1 MAALNSGATMFQ
13 ETRIAFLY
21 CVSPVHMGT
30 GTAVGGLIDNPIQRE
45 RHTEYPMMAGSGIK
59 GAIRHDY
66 WAQHEDSNV
75 LNRLFGPEQSAAE
88 HAGALSFSDGQLVAF
103 PVRCAKAGFVYA
115 TSPLLLA
122 RLKRQLAL
130 ANVQADWAIPNL
142 ESGKCQIVNHELMT
156 DNKLA
161 LEAYELEP
169 KVETALKTISDWLA
183 VNALPVDKDF
193 AYFRE
198 KLANDLVLLSDDE
211 LHYFVVNST
220 VVEPHVRIDD
230 ISGTADGGALFYT
243 ENLPP
248 ESLLF
253 SVIMASQE
261 RYKRG
266 DSAENRLDATQ
277 IINTLVD
284 GSENW
289 QALQGRMLQFGG
301 DATTGRG
308 QIVCSI
314 VGGNND

>member
-1 MAALNSGATMFQ
+1 MFQ

-66 WAQHEDSNV
+66 WAQGESNRN
-75 LNRLFGPEQSAAE
+75 LLSRLFGPDQSAAE
-88 HAGALSFSDGQLVAF
+88 HAGAVSFGDGQLLAF

-122 RLKRQLAL
+122 RLNRSLAL
-130 ANVQADWAIPNL
+130 AGIKVDWEIPSL
-142 ESGKCQIVNHELMT
+142 ESGCCRMRNPDLLT
-156 DNKLA
+156 DSKLA
-161 LEAYELEP
+161 LEAYELDGQLD
-169 KVETALKTISDWLA
+169 ADNSLGAIADWLA
-183 VNALPVDKDF
+183 EHALPIAGDYD
-193 AYFRE
+193 YFRE
-198 KLANDLVLLSDDE
+198 KLKTDLVLLSDDE

-220 VVEPHVRIDD
+220 VVEPHVKIDD
-230 ISGTADGGALFYT
+230 VSGTADGGALFYT

-253 SVIMASQE
+253 TVLMASQE

-266 DSAENRLDATQ
+266 DSADNRLDASQ
-277 IINTLVD
+277 IMNTLVN
-284 GSENW
+284 GNENW
-289 QALQGRMLQFGG
+289 QALQSRMVQFGG

-308 QIVCSI
+308 QIVCTI
-314 VGGNND
+314 VGGQ

>member
-1 MAALNSGATMFQ
+1 MFQ

-45 RHTEYPMMAGSGIK
+45 RHTDYPMMAGSGIK

-66 WAQHEDSNV
+66 WAQGEANRNL
-75 LNRLFGPEQSAAE
+75 LNRLFGPEKDPDY
-88 HAGALSFSDGQLVAF
+88 AGALSFSDGQLVAF

-122 RLKRQLAL
+122 RLKRQLGL
-130 ANVQADWAIPNL
+130 AKVQADWTIPDL
-142 ESGKCQIVNHELMT
+142 ESGKCRIVNPDLMT
-156 DNKLA
+156 ENRLA

-169 KVETALKTISDWLA
+169 QIDPTLKPITEWLTA
-183 VNALPVDKDF
+183 NALPESDDF
-193 AYFRE
+193 AYFRN
-198 KLANDLVLLSDDE
+198 KLTNDLVLLSDVE

-220 VVEPHVRIDD
+220 VVEPHVKINDVR
-230 ISGTADGGALFYT
+230 GTADDGALFYT

-253 SVIMASQE
+253 TVLMASQE
-261 RYKRG
+261 RYKK
-266 DSAENRLDATQ
+266 DQKPDDCMNATQ
-277 IINTLVD
+277 IINTLVNGND
-284 GSENW
+284 NW
-289 QALQGRMLQFGG
+289 QPMQGRMVQFGG

-314 VGGNND
+314 VGGQ

>member
-1 MAALNSGATMFQ
+1 MFQ

-66 WAQHEDSNV
+66 WAQHEDRKL
-75 LNRLFGPEQSAAE
+75 LNRLFGPVKDPENPNNDASD

-130 ANVQADWAIPNL
+130 AKIQVDWTIPTL
-142 ESGKCQIVNHELMT
+142 ESGKCRMLNPALLTE
-156 DNKLA
+156 DKLA
-161 LEAYELEP
+161 LEAYELDRQLDADGSLS
-169 KVETALKTISDWLA
+169 VISQYLA
-183 VNALPVDKDF
+183 KYALPQASDYAFFRDK
-193 AYFRE
+193 
-198 KLANDLVLLSDDE
+198 LTTDLVLLSDDE

-253 SVIMASQE
+253 TVIMASQE

-266 DSAENRLDATQ
+266 DSSENRLDATQ

-284 GSENW
+284 GDDNW
-289 QALQGRMLQFGG
+289 QALQGRMVQFGG

-314 VGGNND
+314 VGGKND

>member
-1 MAALNSGATMFQ
+1 MFQ

-66 WAQHEDSNV
+66 WAQGEANRNLLS
-75 LNRLFGPEQSAAE
+75 RLFGPDQSAAE
-88 HAGALSFSDGQLVAF
+88 HAGAVSFGDGQLLAF

-122 RLKRQLAL
+122 RLNRSLAL
-130 ANVQADWAIPNL
+130 ADIKVDWTIPSL
-142 ESGKCQIVNHELMT
+142 ESGYCRMRNPALLMDT
-156 DNKLA
+156 KLA
-161 LEAYELEP
+161 LEAYELDGQLD
-169 KVETALKTISDWLA
+169 ADNSLGAIADWLA
-183 VNALPVDKDF
+183 QYALPDTTDYD
-193 AYFRE
+193 YFRE
-198 KLANDLVLLSDDE
+198 KLKTDLVLLSDDE

-220 VVEPHVRIDD
+220 VVEPHVKIDD

-253 SVIMASQE
+253 TVLMASQE

-266 DSAENRLDATQ
+266 DSADNRLDASQ
-277 IINTLVD
+277 IMNTLVN
-284 GSENW
+284 GNENW
-289 QALQGRMLQFGG
+289 QALQSRMVQFGG

-314 VGGNND
+314 VGGQ

>member
-1 MAALNSGATMFQ
+1 MFQ

-45 RHTEYPMMAGSGIK
+45 RHTDYPMMAGSGIK

-66 WAQHEDSNV
+66 WAQGKDNSNL
-75 LNRLFGPEQSAAE
+75 LNRLFGPDQSAAE
-88 HAGALSFSDGQLVAF
+88 HAGAVSFGDGQLLAF

-130 ANVQADWAIPNL
+130 AGIAVDWTIPQP
-142 ESGKCQIVNHELMT
+142 ESGQCRMLNPDLLT

-169 KVETALKTISDWLA
+169 QIDINLKTIATWLA
-183 VNALPVDKDF
+183 KHTIPESSDF
-193 AYFRE
+193 AYFRDKLE
-198 KLANDLVLLSDDE
+198 KDLVLLSDDE
-211 LHYFVVNST
+211 FHYFVLNST
-220 VVEPHVRIDD
+220 VVEPHVKIDD
-230 ISGTADGGALFYT
+230 VSGTADGGALFYT

-253 SVIMASQE
+253 TVLMASQE

-266 DSAENRLDATQ
+266 DSSENRMDATQ
-277 IINTLVD
+277 IMNTLVN
-284 GSENW
+284 GNENW
-289 QALQGRMLQFGG
+289 QALQDRMVQFGG

-314 VGGNND
+314 VGGK

>member
-1 MAALNSGATMFQ
+1 MFQ

-45 RHTEYPMMAGSGIK
+45 RHTEYPTMAGSGIK

-66 WAQHEDSNV
+66 WAQHEDRNL
-75 LNRLFGPEQSAAE
+75 LNRLFGPDQSAAD
-88 HAGALSFSDGQLVAF
+88 HAGALSFSDGQLIAF

-130 ANVQADWAIPNL
+130 ANIQTDWNIPTL
-142 ESGKCQIVNHELMT
+142 ERGKSRILNPDLMT

-161 LEAYELEP
+161 LEAYELESQLDP
-169 KVETALKTISDWLA
+169 VLKPIADWIA
-183 VNALPVDKDF
+183 QHALPKNSGYD
-193 AYFRE
+193 YFRD
-198 KLANDLVLLSDDE
+198 KLTNDLVLLSDDE
-211 LHYFVVNST
+211 LHYFAVNST

-253 SVIMASQE
+253 TVIMASQE

-266 DSAENRLDATQ
+266 DSGENRLDATQ
-277 IINTLVD
+277 IIKTLVD
-284 GSENW
+284 GGDNW
-289 QALQGRMLQFGG
+289 QALQGRMVQFGG

-314 VGGNND
+314 VGGKND

>member
-1 MAALNSGATMFQ
+1 MFQ

-66 WAQHEDSNV
+66 WAQGEANRSL
-75 LNRLFGPEQSAAE
+75 LNRMFGPDQSAAE
-88 HAGALSFSDGQLVAF
+88 HAGAVSFGDGQLLAF

-122 RLKRQLAL
+122 RLKRSVTLTGI
-130 ANVQADWAIPNL
+130 QAEWTIPNL
-142 ESGKCQIVNHELMT
+142 ESGHCRLRNPDLLTE
-156 DNKLA
+156 DKLA
-161 LEAYELEP
+161 LEAYELEG
-169 KVETALKTISDWLA
+169 KLDADNSLGVIADWLA
-183 VNALPVDKDF
+183 QYALPETSDYDF
-193 AYFRE
+193 FRE
-198 KLANDLVLLSDDE
+198 KLKTDLVLLSDDE
-211 LHYFVVNST
+211 LHYFVINST
-220 VVEPHVRIDD
+220 VVEPHVKIDD
-230 ISGTADGGALFYT
+230 VSGTADGGALFYT

-253 SVIMASQE
+253 TVLMTSQE

-266 DSAENRLDATQ
+266 DSPENRLDATQ
-277 IINTLVD
+277 IMNTLVNGND
-284 GSENW
+284 NW
-289 QALQGRMLQFGG
+289 QPLQSRMVQFGG

-314 VGGNND
+314 VGGQ

>member
-1 MAALNSGATMFQ
+1 MFQ

-45 RHTEYPMMAGSGIK
+45 RHTDYPMMAGSGIK

-66 WAQHEDSNV
+66 WAQGEANRSL
-75 LNRLFGPEQSAAE
+75 LNRLFGPDQSAAD
-88 HAGALSFSDGQLVAF
+88 HAGAVSFGDGQLLAF

-130 ANVQADWAIPNL
+130 ANIQAKWTIPNL
-142 ESGKCQIVNHELMT
+142 DSGQCRMRNPALLT
-156 DNKLA
+156 NDKLA
-161 LEAYELEP
+161 LEAYELD
-169 KVETALKTISDWLA
+169 AQRDADNSLGNIADWLA
-183 VNALPVDKDF
+183 EHALPEAPDYDFFRDKL
-193 AYFRE
+193 
-198 KLANDLVLLSDDE
+198 KTDLVLLSDDE

-220 VVEPHVRIDD
+220 VIEPHVKIDD

-253 SVIMASQE
+253 TVLMASQE

-266 DSAENRLDATQ
+266 DSPENRMGATQ
-277 IINTLVD
+277 IIDTLVN
-284 GSENW
+284 GNG
-289 QALQGRMLQFGG
+289 QALQGRMVQFGG

-314 VGGNND
+314 VGGK

>member
-1 MAALNSGATMFQ
+1 MFQ

-66 WAQHEDSNV
+66 WAQGEANRGLLS
-75 LNRLFGPEQSAAE
+75 RLFGPDQSATE
-88 HAGALSFSDGQLVAF
+88 HAGAVSFSDGQLLAF

-130 ANVQADWAIPNL
+130 ASIQADWTVPNL
-142 ESGKCQIVNHELMT
+142 DTGHCRLRNPALLTE
-156 DNKLA
+156 NKLA
-161 LEAYELEP
+161 LEAYELD
-169 KVETALKTISDWLA
+169 AQLDADNSIGAIADWLA
-183 VNALPVDKDF
+183 QQALPEPVDYNF
-193 AYFRE
+193 FRE
-198 KLANDLVLLSDDE
+198 KLKTDLVLLSDDE

-220 VVEPHVRIDD
+220 VVEPHVKIDD
-230 ISGTADGGALFYT
+230 VSGTADGGALFYT

-253 SVIMASQE
+253 TVLMASQE
-261 RYKRG
+261 RYKK
-266 DSAENRLDATQ
+266 DQKPDDFMDATQ
-277 IINTLVD
+277 IMATLVD
-284 GSENW
+284 GNKNW
-289 QALQGRMLQFGG
+289 KALQGRMVQFGG

-314 VGGNND
+314 VGGK

>member
-1 MAALNSGATMFQ
+1 MFQ
-13 ETRIAFLY
+13 ETRIVFLY

-45 RHTEYPMMAGSGIK
+45 RHTDYPMMAGSGIK

-66 WAQHEDSNV
+66 WAQGEVNRS
-75 LNRLFGPEQSAAE
+75 LLGRLFGPDQSAAE
-88 HAGALSFSDGQLVAF
+88 HAGAVSFGDGQLIAF

-122 RLKRQLAL
+122 RLKRSLAL
-130 ANVQADWAIPNL
+130 TNIEADWTIPSVG
-142 ESGKCQIVNHELMT
+142 SGACRLQNPGLLT
-156 DNKLA
+156 SDKLA
-161 LEAYELEP
+161 LEAYELDGKLDADGSIGVIAE
-169 KVETALKTISDWLA
+169 WLSQH
-183 VNALPVDKDF
+183 ALPSTADYD
-193 AYFRE
+193 YFRD
-198 KLANDLVLLSDDE
+198 KVKTDLVVLSDDE

-220 VVEPHVRIDD
+220 VVEPHVKIDD
-230 ISGTADGGALFYT
+230 VSGTADGGALFYT

-253 SVIMASQE
+253 TVLMASQE

-266 DSAENRLDATQ
+266 DSSDNRLSANQ
-277 IINTLVD
+277 VVETLVS
-284 GSENW
+284 GNKHW
-289 QALQGRMLQFGG
+289 KPLQNRMVQFGG

-314 VGGNND
+314 VGGQ

>member
-1 MAALNSGATMFQ
+1 MFQ

-45 RHTEYPMMAGSGIK
+45 RHTDYPMMAGSGIK

-66 WAQHEDSNV
+66 WAQGESNRNL
-75 LNRLFGPEQSAAE
+75 LNRLFGPEKDPDY
-88 HAGALSFSDGQLVAF
+88 AGALSFSDGQLVAF

-122 RLKRQLAL
+122 RLKRQLGL
-130 ANVQADWAIPNL
+130 AKVQADWTIPDL
-142 ESGKCQIVNHELMT
+142 ESGKCRIVNPDLMT
-156 DNKLA
+156 ENRLA

-169 KVETALKTISDWLA
+169 QIDPTLKPITEWLTA
-183 VNALPVDKDF
+183 NALPESDDF
-193 AYFRE
+193 AYFRN
-198 KLANDLVLLSDDE
+198 KLTNDLVLLSDVE

-220 VVEPHVRIDD
+220 VVEPHVKINDVR
-230 ISGTADGGALFYT
+230 GTADDGALFYT

-253 SVIMASQE
+253 TVLMASQE
-261 RYKRG
+261 RYKK
-266 DSAENRLDATQ
+266 DQKPDDCMNATQ
-277 IINTLVD
+277 IINTLVNGND
-284 GSENW
+284 NW
-289 QALQGRMLQFGG
+289 QPMQGRMVQFGG

-314 VGGNND
+314 VGGQ

>member
-1 MAALNSGATMFQ
+1 MFQ

-45 RHTEYPMMAGSGIK
+45 RHTDYPMMAGSGIK

-66 WAQHEDSNV
+66 WAQGEDKDL

-88 HAGALSFSDGQLVAF
+88 HAGALSFGDGQLLAF

-122 RLKRQLAL
+122 RLKRQLGL
-130 ANVQADWAIPNL
+130 ANIQADWTIPDL
-142 ESGKCQIVNHELMT
+142 ESGNCRIVNPELMT
-156 DNKLA
+156 QNRIA

-169 KVETALKTISDWLA
+169 QIDTALKPFADWLA
-183 VNALPVDKDF
+183 ANALPKQDDF
-193 AYFRE
+193 AYFRS

-230 ISGTADGGALFYT
+230 VSGTADGGALFYT

-248 ESLLF
+248 ESILF
-253 SVIMASQE
+253 TVIMASQE

-266 DSAENRLDATQ
+266 DKPEEVKDANA
-277 IINTLVD
+277 IINTLVT
-284 GSENW
+284 GEQGKW
-289 QALQGRMLQFGG
+289 QGLNGRMLQFGG

-308 QIVCSI
+308 QIICSI
-314 VGGNND
+314 VGG

>member
-1 MAALNSGATMFQ
+1 MFQ

-45 RHTEYPMMAGSGIK
+45 RHTDYPMMAGSGIK

-66 WAQHEDSNV
+66 WAQHQDRRL
-75 LNRLFGPEQSAAE
+75 LNRLFGPENEASD

-122 RLKRQLAL
+122 RLKRHLAL
-130 ANVQADWAIPNL
+130 AGIVTDWSTSKL
-142 ESGKCQIVNHELMT
+142 ESGKCQIVNPDLMT

-161 LEAYELEP
+161 LEAYELKP
-169 KVETALKTISDWLA
+169 KVEPALKPVADWLA
-183 VNALPVDKDF
+183 ANAIPKADDF
-193 AYFRE
+193 VYFRE
-198 KLANDLVLLSDDE
+198 KLANDLVVLSDDE

-230 ISGTADGGALFYT
+230 ISGTADDGALFYT

-248 ESLLF
+248 ESILF
-253 SVIMASQE
+253 TVVMASQE
-261 RYKRG
+261 RYKKG
-266 DSAENRLDATQ
+266 DSAENRLNAVQ
-277 IINTLVD
+277 VIKTLVE

-289 QALQGRMLQFGG
+289 PPLQGRMVQFGG

-308 QIVCSI
+308 QIICSI
-314 VGGNND
+314 VGGGHE